1 MDAQATREALHTR
14 LATLTKR
21 EVALSKHLRGE
32 DGRLGADSSDR
43 AAFIEMDEVI
53 EQLDDDARIEIV
65 AIQAALE
72 RLQAGTYGECSGCGE
87 DIAPKRLAVLPHT
100 THCVTCEI
108 GRASCR
114 ERV

>member
-100 THCVTCEI
+100 THCVTC
-108 GRASCR
+108 AA
-114 ERV
+114 